1 MFNSSIHSFIN
12 LLGFKASTMPKATNC
27 FAGICR
33 IDWNAKGY
41 KNSEQVSFSVSFSVN
56 FDKNTDSP
64 MYPRLDNC

>member
-1 MFNSSIHSFIN
+1 MFNSSIHSFTN
-12 LLGFKASTMPKATNC
+12 LQGLQASMMPKATSC

-41 KNSEQVSFSVSFSVN
+41 KHSEQVSFSVN

-64 MYPRLDNC
+64 MHPRLDNC